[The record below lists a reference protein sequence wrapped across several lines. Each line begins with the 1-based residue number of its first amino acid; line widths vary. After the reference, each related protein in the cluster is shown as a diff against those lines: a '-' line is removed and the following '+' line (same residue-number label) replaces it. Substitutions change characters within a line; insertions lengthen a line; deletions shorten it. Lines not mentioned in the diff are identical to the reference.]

1 MMRLRNSSRCWRRLM
16 EPRSRSAR
24 GCGSGSATR
33 SGIVIVRDAALD
45 AFGQPVQGAVQRDI
59 SLADDLV
66 QFVGR
71 RRQMFAGI
79 GFLKL
84 QFADLFVNLALEVPA
99 GSLEFGHEF
108 APGPGNLR
116 QAPGSEEDQGKK
128 HQEEDLGETEVHTG
142 VRLIILLFAFS
153 RDLQVKFYKGLAAF
167 DQKNS

>member
-16 EPRSRSAR
+16 KPKSRSAR

-116 QAPGSEEDQGKK
+116 QAPGSEED
-128 HQEEDLGETEVHTG
+128 LGETEVHTG